1 MNKKEKEHSLV
12 EQQYRVEALGHA
24 VRHRLTSETPDNIVK
39 AAEKYLAFL
48 QGTK

>member
-1 MNKKEKEHSLV
+1 MNKKEKDSPV
-12 EQQYRVEALGHA
+12 WQQYRIEALGHA
-24 VRHRLTSETPDNIVK
+24 VRHRLSSETPDNIVK